1 MKTTRTRLAEIIKE
15 EYQSLTECW
24 DCRDTEQNGD
34 VEDYEADMF
43 KGHLYTM
50 AKQAHQLNEII
61 SEHEDIEEW
70 VQEKVAVASNML
82 DTVYDYMMYQKSKD
96 EERNEIVVDAPTD
109 EYEYEYVYE
118 DKGSKKI
125 SKVLKEGEDDMTPDE
140 AIEKYKKYPFI
151 WNTAS
156 GEFYEWAR
164 GKGDPE
170 LKEQYYDSWEPED
183 FQRVIIAMDG
193 SYEP

>member
-1 MKTTRTRLAEIIKE
+1 MEHH
-15 EYQSLTECW
+15 
-24 DCRDTEQNGD
+24 GD

-43 KGHLYTM
+43 KGHLYTL

-70 VQEKVAVASNML
+70 VQEKIAVASNML

-118 DKGSKKI
+118 DKGNKKI
-125 SKVLKEGEDDMTPDE
+125 SKVLKEGEDEMTPDE
-140 AIEKYKKYPFI
+140 VIEKYKIGRAHVWTPV
-151 WNTAS
+151 T
-156 GEFYEWAR
+156 
-164 GKGDPE
+164 
-170 LKEQYYDSWEPED
+170 
-183 FQRVIIAMDG
+183 
-193 SYEP
+193 